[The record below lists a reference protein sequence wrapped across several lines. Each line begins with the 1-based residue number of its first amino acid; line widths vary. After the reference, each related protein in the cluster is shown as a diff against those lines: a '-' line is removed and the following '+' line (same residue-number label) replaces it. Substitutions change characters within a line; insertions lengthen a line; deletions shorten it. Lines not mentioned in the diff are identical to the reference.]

1 MTTFTVHTPLATP
14 TPRGARAVGWLISRL
29 SAVLDGV
36 RQRRAA
42 RAEQMRS
49 VSRLTEASAL
59 RRHAQGFMG
68 ADPRFAA
75 DLFAAAD
82 RHERQE

>member
-1 MTTFTVHTPLATP
+1 MTTITVHTPTP
-14 TPRGARAVGWLISRL
+14 VKTPRGATAAAWVVTQL
-29 SAVLDGV
+29 SSLVDGV

-42 RAEQMRS
+42 RAEQLRS
-49 VSRLTEASAL
+49 VSRYAEASAL
-59 RRHAQGFMG
+59 RRHAQGFLG

>member
-1 MTTFTVHTPLATP
+1 MTTISVQTPQTVK
-14 TPRGARAVGWLISRL
+14 TPRGALATAWLISRL
-29 SAVLDGV
+29 SLVLDGI
-36 RQRRAA
+36 RQNRAA
-42 RAEQMRS
+42 HAEKYRS
-49 VSRLTEASAL
+49 INRLTEAAAV
-59 RRHAQGFMG
+59 RRHAQSFMS

>member
-1 MTTFTVHTPLATP
+1 MTTISIHTPTTVKA
-14 TPRGARAVGWLISRL
+14 PRGATAAAWLISRL
-29 SAVLDGV
+29 STAVEGI

-42 RAEQMRS
+42 RTEQMRS
-49 VSRLTEASAL
+49 VSRYAEASAL